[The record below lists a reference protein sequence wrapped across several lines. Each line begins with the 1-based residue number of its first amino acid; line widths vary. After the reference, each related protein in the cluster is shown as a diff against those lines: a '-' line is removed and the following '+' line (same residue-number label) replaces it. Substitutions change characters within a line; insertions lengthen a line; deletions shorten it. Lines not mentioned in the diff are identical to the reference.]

1 MVNTFNNI
9 FFIYTIYCLFNHCF
23 VAVLDDTGQLPGPQG
38 TEFLLDLREH
48 ELDGIVLGR
57 IRHVKDAAEAQPL
70 HFCSRLLALMSREII
85 HKECNLLI
93 TILSS
98 ELLQVCLELLDV
110 D

>member
-1 MVNTFNNI
+1 MFNTI
-9 FFIYTIYCLFNHCF
+9 LHILLFHTLYRLGYHCF

-93 TILSS
+93 AILSS